1 MTKVTESARNEDC
14 AVRLPGCSFDPATTV
29 FAHIGG
35 VRFGHGMGIKTKLGA
50 YACAKCHDL
59 IDSRVKRPDG
69 MTIQDVK
76 TLKLGKR
83 LSKLKDR
90 QLQIIRLMIISLM
103 ILMTTC
109 RFRSHHES
117 HWH

>member
-1 MTKVTESARNEDC
+1 MSKVTASARGEDC

-29 FAHIGG
+29 FAHISG

-76 TLKLGKR
+76 IAHYEGVIETLIKMEKKHL
-83 LSKLKDR
+83 
-90 QLQIIRLMIISLM
+90 ISL
-103 ILMTTC
+103 
-109 RFRSHHES
+109 
-117 HWH
+117 